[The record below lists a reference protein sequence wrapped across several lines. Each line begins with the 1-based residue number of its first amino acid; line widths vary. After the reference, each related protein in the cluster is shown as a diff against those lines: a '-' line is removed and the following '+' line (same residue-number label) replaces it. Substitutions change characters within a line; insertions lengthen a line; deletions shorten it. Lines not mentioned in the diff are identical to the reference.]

1 MTSSTA
7 PCGQPCRSSVGGP
20 CGGASAAASLV
31 APGTPTS
38 APVGAAGAAS
48 SARSVGCSLG
58 GGCWRRSTASSWRS
72 TRISISLASTDRK
85 QSRIS
90 SADEGSRR
98 GRIAVLRR
106 AVPTGHGH
114 DRLLAPDGPPTGCWR
129 PAAVIES
136 ELIGGSAAR
145 GGGSELDAVGPLQ
158 LLDPVVLDGD
168 AVALGQ
174 LVVLLG
180 AGATL
185 VRQDR
190 PQPLEVGFQPGR
202 RQHLDHPR
210 RGAARVP

>member
-1 MTSSTA
+1 MRR
-7 PCGQPCRSSVGGP
+7 CQRSSVSGCTRNSDQRTRG
-20 CGGASAAASLV
+20 SSRL
-31 APGTPTS
+31 S
-38 APVGAAGAAS
+38 AAS

-174 LVVLLG
+174 LVVFLG
-180 AGATL
+180 AG
-185 VRQDR
+185 RRGPR
-190 PQPLEVGFQPGR
+190 PAGRARHHQPGR
-202 RQHLDHPR
+202 VQPWAAWWAWPLYRTVIDPDGRPWRLR
-210 RGAARVP
+210 RAGRF